1 MLYQPCAAKTYT
13 SSKVMDHLSVLDS
26 YAGTLSDVPTT
37 RKKKRSRQGMRITQ
51 KTRPVNCSRP
61 SQHN

>member
-37 RKKKRSRQGMRITQ
+37 RKKKRSRQGMRNYTKNAARQ
-51 KTRPVNCSRP
+51 LLEA
-61 SQHN
+61 